1 MLLIGLG
8 NPGPEYEHTLH
19 NVGFEVTQKM
29 AAFLEITF
37 RKRCFR
43 LYRQAQKKGTN
54 NFIKIVQPLTYMNN
68 SGEIFKE
75 TSLFVLSRTEKE
87 VVIVCD
93 NMDLEP
99 GMIRV
104 KRRGKPSTHK
114 GLRSI
119 EQEIGDLNYIIV
131 YVGIG
136 RPPLGVT
143 VVDHVLSKV
152 SLEKKESL
160 DLGLQKAFQAV
171 LELYQGKSLEEVQFE
186 FNGRKKN

>member
-8 NPGPEYEHTLH
+8 NPGLEYEHTLH

-43 LYRQAQKKGTN
+43 LYRQAKKKDN
-54 NFIKIVQPLTYMNN
+54 KNYIKIVQPLTYMNN
-68 SGEIFKE
+68 SGEIFKD

-87 VVIVCD
+87 VVVVCD
-93 NMDLEP
+93 NMDLDP

-119 EQEIGDLNYIIV
+119 EQEVGDLNYIIV

-136 RPPLGVT
+136 RPSSGVT
-143 VVDHVLSKV
+143 VVDHVLSKI
-152 SLEKKESL
+152 SNENKEGLE
-160 DLGLQKAFQAV
+160 LGLEKAFQAV
-171 LELYQGKSLEEVQFE
+171 LDLYQGKSLEEVQFE

>member
-8 NPGPEYEHTLH
+8 NPGPEYEKTLH
-19 NVGFEVTQKM
+19 NVGFEVTKKM

-43 LYRQAQKKGTN
+43 LYRQAQKKEKN
-54 NFIKIVQPLTYMNN
+54 NYIKIIQPLTYMNN
-68 SGEIFKE
+68 SGLIFKE

-93 NMDLEP
+93 NMDLDP
-99 GMIRV
+99 GMIRI

-119 EQEIGDLNYIIV
+119 ESEIGDLDYIIV

-136 RPPLGVT
+136 RPLAGVT
-143 VVDHVLSKV
+143 VVDHVLSKTTN
-152 SLEKKESL
+152 ENKEL
-160 DLGLQKAFQAV
+160 IKMGEQKAFQAV
-171 LELYQGKSLEEVQFE
+171 LDLYQGKTLEEVQFE
-186 FNGRKKN
+186 FNGKKKN